1 MIHMRNYKKLLNA
14 GIISSALLFTTWGIN
29 KLIFLRA
36 GMKDMLFCENKHQYS
51 WRFGNIF
58 YTKKGSGSPLLLIH
72 ELKCT
77 ASADEWKSLINQLS
91 KNHTIYALDLIG
103 CGRSEKPKM
112 TYTNYI
118 YVQLINNFIKDVIG
132 AKTDVITS
140 GSSSNIA
147 IMGCYSEPDLY
158 RRIMMVNPSSMKDM
172 AKYPKTNHKTL
183 KYLVELP
190 LIGTT
195 IYNIANSHGTIF
207 KEYKKKTLYPDIHTQ
222 KDVDT
227 MYESSH
233 LGGPSARY
241 LYASERSH
249 FTNIN
254 MLHALKKLNHSMCI
268 IGGKDLK
275 DIEDTIKD
283 YVAINPSIE
292 TELVDNCKQYPHIE
306 QTDAFSDLCSIY
318 LS

>member
-1 MIHMRNYKKLLNA
+1 MKNYKKLLNA
-14 GIISSALLFTTWGIN
+14 GIISSGILLTTWGLN

-36 GMKDMLFCENKHQYS
+36 GMKDMLFCESRHQYS

-58 YTKKGSGSPLLLIH
+58 YTKKGSGSPVLLIH

-77 ASADEWKSLINQLS
+77 ASAAEWKALINHLS
-91 KNHTIYALDLIG
+91 KEHTVYALDLIG

-132 AKTDVITS
+132 ARTDVITS
-140 GSSSNIA
+140 GSSSSIS
-147 IMGCYSEPDLY
+147 IMGCYSEPELY
-158 RRIMMVNPSSMKDM
+158 HRIMMVNPSSMKNM

-183 KYLVELP
+183 KYLIELP

-195 IYNIANSHGTIF
+195 IYNLVTSYSAIF
-207 KEYKKKTLYPDIHTQ
+207 EDYKNKILYPDINIQ

-227 MYESSH
+227 MYEASH

-241 LYASERSH
+241 FYASERSH

-254 MLHALKKLNHSMCI
+254 MLHALKKLNHSMYI

-275 DIEDTIKD
+275 DINNTLKD
-283 YVAINPSIE
+283 YVSFNPSIE

-306 QTDAFSDLCSIY
+306 RPEAFASLCSIY

>member
-1 MIHMRNYKKLLNA
+1 MYK
-14 GIISSALLFTTWGIN
+14 
-29 KLIFLRA
+29 R
-36 GMKDMLFCENKHQYS
+36 Q
-51 WRFGNIF
+51 
-58 YTKKGSGSPLLLIH
+58 
-72 ELKCT
+72 
-77 ASADEWKSLINQLS
+77 ASAAEWKSLINQLS
-91 KNHTIYALDLIG
+91 KNHTVYALDLIG

-132 AKTDVITS
+132 ARTDVITS

-147 IMGCYSEPDLY
+147 IMGCYSEPELY
-158 RRIMMVNPSSMKDM
+158 HRIMMVNPSSMKDM
-172 AKYPKTNHKTL
+172 AKYPKANHKTL

-190 LIGTT
+190 LIGTS
-195 IYNIANSHGTIF
+195 IYNIATSYGTIF
-207 KEYKKKTLYPDIHTQ
+207 KDYKNKILYPDIHMQ

-227 MYESSH
+227 MYEASH

-268 IGGKDLK
+268 IGGKDFK
-275 DIEDTIKD
+275 DIEHTMKD
-283 YVAINPSIE
+283 YVTFNPSIE

-306 QTDAFSDLCSIY
+306 QTDAFSALCSIY

>member
-1 MIHMRNYKKLLNA
+1 MRNYKKLLNA
-14 GIISSALLFTTWGIN
+14 GIISSALLFTTWGMN

-91 KNHTIYALDLIG
+91 KDHTVYALDLIG

-158 RRIMMVNPSSMKDM
+158 RRIMIVNPSSMKEM

-195 IYNIANSHGTIF
+195 IYNIANSHDTIF
-207 KEYKKKTLYPDIHTQ
+207 KDYKKKTLYPDIHTQ

-254 MLHALKKLNHSMCI
+254 ILHALKKLNHSMYI

-275 DIEDTIKD
+275 DIEHTMKD
-283 YVAINPSIE
+283 YVTINPSIE

-306 QTDAFSDLCSIY
+306 QTDAFSALCSIY

>member
-91 KNHTIYALDLIG
+91 KDHTVYALDLIG

-207 KEYKKKTLYPDIHTQ
+207 REYKKKTLYPDIHTQ

-254 MLHALKKLNHSMCI
+254 MLHALKKLNHSMYI

-275 DIEDTIKD
+275 DIEHTIED
-283 YVAINPSIE
+283 YVSINPSIE

-306 QTDAFSDLCSIY
+306 QTDAFSALCSIY

>member
-1 MIHMRNYKKLLNA
+1 MRNYKKLLNA
-14 GIISSALLFTTWGIN
+14 GIISSALLFTTWGMN

-91 KNHTIYALDLIG
+91 KDHTVYALDLIG

-158 RRIMMVNPSSMKDM
+158 RRIMIVNPSSMKEM

-195 IYNIANSHGTIF
+195 IYNIANSHDTIF
-207 KEYKKKTLYPDIHTQ
+207 KDYKKKTLYPDIHTQ

-241 LYASERSH
+241 LYASELSH

-254 MLHALKKLNHSMCI
+254 IFHALKKLNHSMYI

-275 DIEDTIKD
+275 DIEHTMKD
-283 YVAINPSIE
+283 YVTINPSIE

-306 QTDAFSDLCSIY
+306 QTDAFSALCSIY

>member
-1 MIHMRNYKKLLNA
+1 MRNYKKLLNA

-233 LGGPSARY
+233 LGGPSSRY

>member
-1 MIHMRNYKKLLNA
+1 MRNYKKLLNA

-275 DIEDTIKD
+275 DIEHTIED
-283 YVAINPSIE
+283 YVSINPSIE
-292 TELVDNCKQYPHIE
+292 TELVDNCKQYTHIE
-306 QTDAFSDLCSIY
+306 QTDAFSALCSIY

>member
-1 MIHMRNYKKLLNA
+1 MKKYKKLLNA
-14 GIISSALLFTTWGIN
+14 GIISSALLLTTWGLN

-36 GMKDMLFCENKHQYS
+36 GIKDMLFCENKHHYS

-58 YTKKGSGSPLLLIH
+58 YTKKGSGSPILLIH

-77 ASADEWKSLINQLS
+77 ASAAEWKFLINQLS
-91 KNHTIYALDLIG
+91 KEHTVYALDLIG

-132 AKTDVITS
+132 TRTDVITS
-140 GSSSNIA
+140 GSSSSIA
-147 IMGCYSEPDLY
+147 IMGCYSEPELY
-158 RRIMMVNPSSMKDM
+158 HHIMMVNPLSMKEM
-172 AKYPKTNHKTL
+172 AKYPKANHKTL
-183 KYLVELP
+183 KTLIELP

-195 IYNIANSHGTIF
+195 IYNMITSYRSIF
-207 KEYKKKTLYPDIHTQ
+207 KDYKNKILYPDMNIQ
-222 KDVDT
+222 KQVDT
-227 MYESSH
+227 MYEASH

-254 MLHALKKLNHSMCI
+254 ILHALKKLNHSICI
-268 IGGKDLK
+268 IGGKDEKNIQETL
-275 DIEDTIKD
+275 ED
-283 YVAINPSIE
+283 YVYCNPSIE
-292 TELVDNCKQYPHIE
+292 TELMDNCMQYPHIE
-306 QTDAFSDLCSIY
+306 QPEAFSSLCSIY
-318 LS
+318 L

>member
-1 MIHMRNYKKLLNA
+1 MRNYKKLLNA

-147 IMGCYSEPDLY
+147 IMVCYSEPDLY

>member
-1 MIHMRNYKKLLNA
+1 MRNYKKLLNA

-158 RRIMMVNPSSMKDM
+158 RRIMMINPSSMKDM

>member
-1 MIHMRNYKKLLNA
+1 MRNYKKLLNA

-91 KNHTIYALDLIG
+91 KDHTVYALDLIG

-207 KEYKKKTLYPDIHTQ
+207 REYKKKTLYPDIHTQ

-254 MLHALKKLNHSMCI
+254 MLHALKKLNHSMYI

-275 DIEDTIKD
+275 DIEHTIED
-283 YVAINPSIE
+283 YVSINPSIE

-306 QTDAFSDLCSIY
+306 QTDAFSALCSIY

>member
-1 MIHMRNYKKLLNA
+1 MRNYKKLLNA

-306 QTDAFSDLCSIY
+306 QSDLCSIY

>member
-1 MIHMRNYKKLLNA
+1 MKKYKKLLNA
-14 GIISSALLFTTWGIN
+14 GIISSALLLTTWGLN

-36 GMKDMLFCENKHQYS
+36 GIKDMLFCENKHQYS

-58 YTKKGSGSPLLLIH
+58 YTKKGSGSPILLIH

-77 ASADEWKSLINQLS
+77 ASAAEWKFLINQLS
-91 KNHTIYALDLIG
+91 KEHTVYALDLIG

-132 AKTDVITS
+132 TRTDVITS
-140 GSSSNIA
+140 GSSSSIA
-147 IMGCYSEPDLY
+147 IMGCYSEPELY
-158 RRIMMVNPSSMKDM
+158 HHIMMVNPLSMKEM
-172 AKYPKTNHKTL
+172 AKYPKANHKTL
-183 KYLVELP
+183 KTLIELP

-195 IYNIANSHGTIF
+195 IYNMITSYRSIF
-207 KEYKKKTLYPDIHTQ
+207 KDYKNKILYPDMNIQ
-222 KDVDT
+222 KQVDT
-227 MYESSH
+227 MYEASH

-254 MLHALKKLNHSMCI
+254 ILHALKKLNHSICI
-268 IGGKDLK
+268 IGGKDEKNIQETL
-275 DIEDTIKD
+275 ED
-283 YVAINPSIE
+283 YVYCNPSIE
-292 TELVDNCKQYPHIE
+292 TELMDNRMQYPHIE
-306 QTDAFSDLCSIY
+306 QPEAFSSLCSIY
-318 LS
+318 L

>member
-1 MIHMRNYKKLLNA
+1 MRNYKKLLNA

-91 KNHTIYALDLIG
+91 KNHTIYALDIIG

>member
-1 MIHMRNYKKLLNA
+1 MKTYKKLIHA
-14 GIISSALLFTTWGIN
+14 GIFTSGTLFAAWGIN
-29 KLIFLRA
+29 KWIFLRA
-36 GMKDMLFCENKHQYS
+36 GMKDMLFCENKYQYS

-72 ELKCT
+72 ELKST
-77 ASADEWKSLINQLS
+77 ASAAEWRTLINALS
-91 KNHTIYALDLIG
+91 KDHTVYALDLTG

-132 AKTDVITS
+132 SRTDVITS

-158 RRIMMVNPSSMKDM
+158 NRIMMVNPSSLKEM
-172 AKYPKTNHKTL
+172 AKFPKANHKTL
-183 KYLVELP
+183 KYLIELP
-190 LIGTT
+190 LVGTS
-195 IYNIANSHGTIF
+195 IYNMITSYRSIF
-207 KEYKKKTLYPDIHTQ
+207 RDYKKKLLYPTSILK

-227 MYESSH
+227 LYEASH
-233 LGGPSARY
+233 LGGPSARF

-254 MLHALKKLNHSMCI
+254 MLHALKKINHSMYI
-268 IGGKDLK
+268 IGGKEEN
-275 DIEDTIKD
+275 DIQETLDS
-283 YVAINPSIE
+283 YVFYNPSIE
-292 TELVDNCKQYPHIE
+292 TDIIKNSKHYPHIE
-306 QTDAFSDLCSIY
+306 QPEEFLSLCSIY
-318 LS
+318 LP

>member
-1 MIHMRNYKKLLNA
+1 MKNYKKLLNA
-14 GIISSALLFTTWGIN
+14 GIISSAVLLTTWGIN

-36 GMKDMLFCENKHQYS
+36 GMKDMLFCENRHQYS

-58 YTKKGSGSPLLLIH
+58 YTKKGNGSPILLIH
-72 ELKCT
+72 ELKNT
-77 ASADEWKSLINQLS
+77 ASAAEWKSLINQLS
-91 KNHTIYALDLIG
+91 KDHTVYALDLIG

-132 AKTDVITS
+132 SRTDVITS

-147 IMGCYSEPDLY
+147 IMGCYSEPELY
-158 RRIMMVNPSSMKDM
+158 RRIMMVNPSSMKEM
-172 AKYPKTNHKTL
+172 AKYPKANHKTL
-183 KYLVELP
+183 KYLIELP

-195 IYNIANSHGTIF
+195 IYNIVTSYSAIF
-207 KEYKKKTLYPDIHTQ
+207 KNYKNKILYPDINMQ

-227 MYESSH
+227 MYEASH

-241 LYASERSH
+241 FYASERSH

-268 IGGKDLK
+268 IGGKDQK
-275 DIEDTIKD
+275 DIKNILAD
-283 YVAINPSIE
+283 YVSFNPSIE
-292 TELVDNCKQYPHIE
+292 TELIDNCKQYPHIE
-306 QTDAFSDLCSIY
+306 QPESFASLCSIY

>member
-1 MIHMRNYKKLLNA
+1 MRNYKKLLNA

-72 ELKCT
+72 ELKCA

>member
-1 MIHMRNYKKLLNA
+1 MRNYKKLLNA

-91 KNHTIYALDLIG
+91 INHTIYALDLIG

>member
-1 MIHMRNYKKLLNA
+1 MRNYKKLLNA

-58 YTKKGSGSPLLLIH
+58 YTKKGSGSPLILIH

-91 KNHTIYALDLIG
+91 KDHTVYALDLIG

-275 DIEDTIKD
+275 DIEHTIKD

-306 QTDAFSDLCSIY
+306 QTNAFSALCSIY

>member
-1 MIHMRNYKKLLNA
+1 MRNYKKLLNA

-91 KNHTIYALDLIG
+91 KDHTVYALDLIG

-158 RRIMMVNPSSMKDM
+158 RRIMMVNPLSMKDM
-172 AKYPKTNHKTL
+172 AKYPKTNQKTL

-222 KDVDT
+222 KDMDT

-254 MLHALKKLNHSMCI
+254 MLHALKKLNHSMYI

-275 DIEDTIKD
+275 DIEHTMED
-283 YVAINPSIE
+283 YVTINPSIE
-292 TELVDNCKQYPHIE
+292 TELVANCKQYPHIE
-306 QTDAFSDLCSIY
+306 QTDAFSALCSIY

>member
-1 MIHMRNYKKLLNA
+1 MRNYKKLLNA

-91 KNHTIYALDLIG
+91 KDHTVYALDLIG

-207 KEYKKKTLYPDIHTQ
+207 REYKKKTLYPDIHTQ

-241 LYASERSH
+241 IYASERSH

-254 MLHALKKLNHSMCI
+254 MLHALKKLNHSMYI

-275 DIEDTIKD
+275 DIEHTIED
-283 YVAINPSIE
+283 YVSINPSIE

-306 QTDAFSDLCSIY
+306 QTDAFSALCSIY

>member
-1 MIHMRNYKKLLNA
+1 MKNYKKLLNA

>member
-1 MIHMRNYKKLLNA
+1 MKKYKKLLNA
-14 GIISSALLFTTWGIN
+14 GIISSALLLTTWAIN

-36 GMKDMLFCENKHQYS
+36 GMKDMLFCENRHQYS

-58 YTKKGSGSPLLLIH
+58 YTKKGSGSPVLLIH

-77 ASADEWKSLINQLS
+77 ASASEWKALINQLS
-91 KNHTIYALDLIG
+91 KNHTVYALDLIG

-132 AKTDVITS
+132 ARTDVITS
-140 GSSSNIA
+140 GSSSNVA
-147 IMGCYSEPDLY
+147 IMGCYSEPELY
-158 RRIMMVNPSSMKDM
+158 HRIIMINPSSMKDM
-172 AKYPKTNHKTL
+172 AKYPKANHKTL

-190 LIGTT
+190 LIGTS
-195 IYNIANSHGTIF
+195 IYNMVTSYGTIF
-207 KEYKKKTLYPDIHTQ
+207 KDYKNKILYPDIHMQ

-227 MYESSH
+227 MYEASH

-275 DIEDTIKD
+275 DIEHTIED

-306 QTDAFSDLCSIY
+306 QTDAFSTLCSIY

>member
-1 MIHMRNYKKLLNA
+1 MKKYKKLLNA
-14 GIISSALLFTTWGIN
+14 GIISSALLLTTWGIN

-36 GMKDMLFCENKHQYS
+36 GMKDMLFCESKHQYS

-58 YTKKGSGSPLLLIH
+58 YTKKGSGSPVLLIH

-77 ASADEWKSLINQLS
+77 ASAAEWKSLINQLS
-91 KNHTIYALDLIG
+91 KNHTVYALDLIG

-132 AKTDVITS
+132 ARTDVITS

-147 IMGCYSEPDLY
+147 IMGCYSEPELY
-158 RRIMMVNPSSMKDM
+158 HRIMMVNPSSMRDM
-172 AKYPKTNHKTL
+172 AKYPKANHKTL

-190 LIGTT
+190 LIGTS
-195 IYNIANSHGTIF
+195 IYNIATSYGTIF
-207 KEYKKKTLYPDIHTQ
+207 KDYKNKVLYPDIHMQ

-227 MYESSH
+227 MYEASH

-268 IGGKDLK
+268 IGGKDFK
-275 DIEDTIKD
+275 DIEHTMKD
-283 YVAINPSIE
+283 YVAFNPSIE

-306 QTDAFSDLCSIY
+306 QTDAFSALCSIY

>member
-1 MIHMRNYKKLLNA
+1 MRNYKKLLNA

-132 AKTDVITS
+132 AKTEVITS